1 VKKLAALALLLSATA
16 CIVSAKDWK
25 TAVIIGVTET
35 TVTSPMMRRP
45 EIIEHYTVET
55 NDLLLEL
62 DYSFHRPTKP
72 DEPDQP
78 GKNSPP
84 SVPLG
89 EATKIAISGH
99 TAYILDVHGAEVK
112 MHIKK
117 KTKK

>member
-1 VKKLAALALLLSATA
+1 MRKLVGVTFLLAATA
-16 CIVSAKDWK
+16 FYAAAKDWK
-25 TAVIIGVTET
+25 VGTVISMSET

-55 NDLLLEL
+55 NDLVLEL
-62 DYSFHRPTKP
+62 DYSFHRSMKP

-84 SVPLG
+84 RVPLG

-99 TAYILDVHGAEVK
+99 TAYVLDMNGAEVK

-117 KTKK
+117 KMKK